1 MPPDVSRYQ
10 YLPECTQV
18 AEQNGLVRVRVRGRG
33 RGSPIPTPTHT
44 PTQVAEQNG
53 FLDIFYDGGQM
64 SALPGGGYG
73 GDIAEMWGRYGGQI
87 SALLG
92 AG

>member
-1 MPPDVSRYQ
+1 M
-10 YLPECTQV
+10 
-18 AEQNGLVRVRVRGRG
+18 AEQNGLVRVRVRVRG
-33 RGSPIPTPTHT
+33 RVSPTPTPTPPPPPTPTPT

-64 SALPGGGYG
+64 SALLGGRYG
-73 GDIAEMWGRYGGQI
+73 GDIGEMWGRYGGQM